1 MTSLSDFIKNLSD
14 FIYSEDKKYEEL
26 FKHIKSPQNL
36 LSSLRDLNNHIGN
49 NGIKTKITNQTIHL
63 IKRNKRI
70 ADGEEI
76 KSKNMLNVCLYGGP
90 GIGKTTIAKIIGR
103 IMLSVGSIKNKTT
116 HTQDLK
122 KRVKDPDRWFQLYVL
137 FIIAIFI
144 IPMLVDPIWIFVVV
158 LILLIIAFVI
168 LYTDNT
174 VDRAETLEDTPEG
187 SVILSSRVD
196 LVGQYVGHS
205 QPKTRA
211 ILEKARGGVLIID
224 EAYEIVQ
231 TGTGSNDFGHE
242 VLTELNLFMSENA
255 DEIAII
261 MCGYKDQMQERLF
274 TTQPGLERRF
284 MHHFDCEE
292 YTGEELVKIFEIQLK
307 NEGYSIVRE
316 DRDDIVDLFN
326 SNYLKNQGGDTEKLS
341 YLVVMEKTG
350 GLDTEPDKFITY
362 DDVYA
367 ALPNLHISKDKDNG
381 KGGRGGE
388 TRAIE
393 EMIKKLMKK

>member
-14 FIYSEDKKYEEL
+14 YIYSEDKKYEEL
-26 FKHIKSPQNL
+26 FKHIKSPTNL

-49 NGIKTKITNQTIHL
+49 DGIKTKITNQTIHL

-116 HTQDLK
+116 HTQELK
-122 KRVKDPDRWFQLYVL
+122 KRVKDPDRWFQLYIL
-137 FIIAIFI
+137 FIIALFI
-144 IPMLVDPIWIFVVV
+144 IPMFADPVWIFVVV
-158 LILLIIAFVI
+158 LILLIIAFII

-187 SVILSSRVD
+187 SVILASKSD
-196 LVGQYVGHS
+196 LVGQYLGQS

-211 ILEKARGGVLIID
+211 LLEKARGGVLIID
-224 EAYEIVQ
+224 EAYEIV
-231 TGTGSNDFGHE
+231 TEGRDLFGHE

-292 YTGEELVKIFEIQLK
+292 YSGEDLVKIFELQLK

-316 DRDDIVDLFN
+316 DRDEIVDLFD

-350 GLDTEPDKFITY
+350 GLDSEPDKFITY

-367 ALPNLHISKDKDNG
+367 ALPSLHISKDKSNG
-381 KGGRGGE
+381 KGDRGE
-388 TRAIE
+388 DTRAIE